1 MSFSESS
8 GMIRIARI
16 HQNLMSSLWRSMKEH
31 NFFFK
36 LLLFIPV
43 LYYSIICI
51 FFISFFYLASV
62 IDIIPYLIAKIANGI
77 RSTADDLSYRNFG
90 FFGTI
95 FYPPVVFLMGILM
108 LFVVILPKAFGMVD
122 ES

>member
-8 GMIRIARI
+8 GMIQVAKI
-16 HQNLMSSLWRSMKEH
+16 HQNLLSSLWSSMGSH

-36 LLLFIPV
+36 LLLFFPV

-51 FFISFFYLASV
+51 FFIAFFYIASV
-62 IDIIPYLIAKIANGI
+62 IDIIPYLIAKIANLI

-95 FYPPVVFLMGILM
+95 FYPPVVFLMGILI
-108 LFVVILPKAFGMVD
+108 LFVIILPKAFGIID
-122 ES
+122 EG